1 MKKLQISAC
10 AIMKDEERHIGRW
23 LACVRQFADEIIV
36 VDTGSVDR
44 TAELAVA
51 GGAQVYKFPWQD
63 DFSAAKNFALDKA
76 RGHWVAFLDADEYF
90 PPESLD
96 KVRPLLERLEPDF
109 KVAGVLC
116 RWVNFDEDE
125 GMELQG
131 ADVQLR
137 LFRNLRSLRY
147 RGRIH
152 EALAVPPRYR
162 VVATE
167 EVEIHHTGYS
177 KSLIRGKLE
186 RNRRLI
192 LQQLA
197 AEGREPT
204 IAEQSNL
211 LDCAYGLGEMEEVC
225 RLAQALIA
233 APGRR
238 DSLQSSA
245 LAGAYREYFS
255 ALVELGASRA
265 EIEAVIA
272 RAEHEFPQLP
282 DFPLM
287 LGTYYTEQGEK
298 EAALRKLQQGLKLYE
313 SASRAAD
320 AADLNSL
327 SANAEAMVQR
337 ARECMALLE
346 KSDVFISACAIMKDE
361 EENLPSWL
369 ESVRSFADEIIVV
382 DTGSSDRTK
391 KLAAAGGARVLDFA
405 WQDDFGAAKN
415 FAIDKAGGRWIA
427 FLDADE
433 TFSVSSRHEVRP
445 LLERLDSKSGIR
457 GVACRMVNIDRDDHN
472 RYMTEKLKVRI
483 FRKLPSIRYVGRI
496 HETLEGL
503 PDSCLYQAEGL
514 LLYHTGYSSSLVRQK
529 LERNLALL
537 QRQAAREGSVA
548 PEDYHYYMDCYYG
561 LYDYPQ
567 AMAWARKVIEDS
579 RQSRLLQEEA
589 WETYLSSLVR
599 GAYPLDR
606 TLAAFEEA
614 RRACP
619 DMPRFTLMQG
629 LYLFSQK
636 DYLQAEA
643 LLRQGLAAPA
653 QGEGRDIR
661 RLQPHALSKLAELAL
676 WQGRSSEAAEGCIEA
691 LQINP
696 YLAGTVRL
704 LAEAM
709 QQSGL
714 GDADIIEILSKLY
727 EKEDEPFLAE
737 TLRPLGGKLAIFY
750 ARRTGEPQDSET
762 SYSLAGQWGAATEKL
777 TRRLSLLT
785 LLAAWQAKAVD
796 DSTLQEKLGQLM
808 APAWQEAWQSYR
820 ATPGQI
826 AADWRIRVWQRLDKQ
841 ARSINREKGRG
852 SYGGDSAFFSGS

>member
-10 AIMKDEERHIGRW
+10 AIMRDEEKHIGRW

-36 VDTGSVDR
+36 VDTGSADR
-44 TAELAVA
+44 TAELAAA
-51 GGAQVYKFPWQD
+51 GGAQVYNFPWQD
-63 DFSAAKNFALDKA
+63 DFAVAKNFTLDKA
-76 RGHWVAFLDADEYF
+76 RGQWVAFLDADEYF
-90 PPESLD
+90 PPKSVV

-125 GMELQG
+125 DMELQG

-147 RGRIH
+147 RGKIH

-177 KSLIRGKLE
+177 KSLLRGKLE

-197 AEGREPT
+197 IECREPT
-204 IAEQSNL
+204 LAEQSNL
-211 LDCAYGLGEMEEVC
+211 LDCAYGLGEMEEAC
-225 RLAQALIA
+225 RLAEALIA
-233 APGRR
+233 APNRR
-238 DSLQSSA
+238 EDLQPSA

-255 ALVELGASRA
+255 ALVKLGAPQV
-265 EIEAVIA
+265 EIEAVISG
-272 RAEHEFPQLP
+272 AEHEFPEMP
-282 DFPLM
+282 DFSLM
-287 LGTYYTEQGEK
+287 LGTYYAELGEK
-298 EAALRKLQQGLKLYE
+298 EAALCKLQQGLKLYE
-313 SASRAAD
+313 SARRANGT
-320 AADLNSL
+320 ADLNSL

-337 ARECMALLE
+337 ARDCMALLGQ
-346 KSDVFISACAIMKDE
+346 SDVLISACAIMKDE
-361 EENLPSWL
+361 AENLPAWL

-391 KLAAAGGARVLDFA
+391 ELAAAGGARVLDFA
-405 WQDDFGAAKN
+405 WKDDFAAAKN
-415 FAIDKAGGRWIA
+415 FAIEKAGGRWIA

-433 TFSVSSRHEVRP
+433 TFSVASRQEVRS
-445 LLERLDSKSGIR
+445 LLERLDSNSIIR

-472 RYMTEKLKVRI
+472 RYMTEKLKVRV
-483 FRKLPSIRYVGRI
+483 FRKLPNIRYAGRI

-503 PDSCLYQAEGL
+503 PDSSLYEAEGL
-514 LLYHTGYSSSLVRQK
+514 LIYHTGYSSSLVRHK
-529 LERNLALL
+529 LERNLVLL
-537 QRQAAREGSVA
+537 QRQAEKSGRVA

-561 LYDYPQ
+561 LDDYSQ
-567 AMAWARKVIEDS
+567 AIDWARKVIEDS
-579 RQSRLLQEEA
+579 GQSRLLREEA

-599 GAYPLDR
+599 GNYPADC

-629 LYLFSQK
+629 LYLFNKK
-636 DYLQAEA
+636 DYLQAEV
-643 LLRQGLAAPA
+643 LLREGLATPA

-661 RLQPHALSKLAELAL
+661 RLQPHALSKLAEMAL
-676 WQGRSSEAAEGCIEA
+676 WQGNPSEAAEGCIEA
-691 LQINP
+691 LQINR
-696 YLAGTVRL
+696 YLADVVRL

-709 QQSGL
+709 QQFGL
-714 GDADIIEILSKLY
+714 GEADIIEILSKLY

-737 TLRPLGGKLAIFY
+737 ALRPFGKLAIFY
-750 ARRTGEPQDSET
+750 ARRTGEPQDSEV
-762 SYSLAGQWGAATEKL
+762 SYALAGQWGAAAEKL

-785 LLAAWQAKAVD
+785 LLAAWQAKATE

-808 APAWQEAWQSYR
+808 APAWQEAWRSYC
-820 ATPGQI
+820 ADPGQI
-826 AADWRIRVWQRLDKQ
+826 AADWRIKAWQRLTVKE
-841 ARSINREKGRG
+841 AGE
-852 SYGGDSAFFSGS
+852 

>member
-1 MKKLQISAC
+1 MGVLRISAC
-10 AIMKDEERHIGRW
+10 AIMKDEEKHVRRW

-36 VDTGSVDR
+36 VDTGSADR
-44 TAELAVA
+44 TAELAAA
-51 GGAQVYKFPWQD
+51 GGARVYDFPWQD

-76 RGHWVAFLDADEYF
+76 RGQWVAFLDADEYF
-90 PPESLD
+90 PTESIG

-116 RWVNFDEDE
+116 RWVNFDEDR
-125 GMELQG
+125 GMEMQG

-147 RGRIH
+147 RGKIH

-162 VVATE
+162 VVATD

-192 LQQLA
+192 LQQLD
-197 AEGREPT
+197 AESREPT
-204 IAEQSNL
+204 LVEQSNL
-211 LDCAYGLGEMEEVC
+211 LDCAYGLGEMEEAC

-233 APGRR
+233 TPGCR
-238 DSLQSSA
+238 DNLQPTA
-245 LAGAYREYFS
+245 LAGAYRQYFS
-255 ALVELGASRA
+255 ALVKLGASRA
-265 EIEAVIA
+265 EIEAAIA
-272 RAEHEFPQLP
+272 GAEHEFPQMP

-313 SASRAAD
+313 SASRGVGT
-320 AADLNSL
+320 ADLNNL

-337 ARECMALLE
+337 ARECMALLGQ
-346 KSDVFISACAIMKDE
+346 SDVLISACAIMKDE

-391 KLAAAGGARVLDFA
+391 ELAAAGGARVLDFV
-405 WQDDFGAAKN
+405 WQDDFAAAKN
-415 FAIDKAGGRWIA
+415 FAIDKTEGRWIA

-433 TFSVSSRHEVRP
+433 TFSVSSRQEVRP
-445 LLERLDSKSGIR
+445 LLERLDSESGIR

-483 FRKLPSIRYVGRI
+483 FRRLPSIRYVGRI
-496 HETLEGL
+496 HETLEGV
-503 PDSCLYQAEGL
+503 PDSCLYQSEGL

-529 LERNLALL
+529 LERNLVLL
-537 QRQAAREGSVA
+537 KRQAAMEGSVA
-548 PEDYHYYMDCYYG
+548 PKDYHYYMDCYYG

-567 AMAWARKVIEDS
+567 AIDWARKVIEDS
-579 RQSRLLQEEA
+579 GQSCLLREEA

-599 GAYPLDR
+599 GNYPVDR
-606 TLAAFEEA
+606 TLSAFEEA
-614 RRACP
+614 RSVCP

-629 LYLFSQK
+629 LYLFNQK

-643 LLRQGLAAPA
+643 LLREGLAAPA

-676 WQGRSSEAAEGCIEA
+676 WQGHSGEAAEGCVEA

-696 YLAGTVRL
+696 YLADTVRL

-714 GDADIIEILSKLY
+714 GEADIIEILSSLY
-727 EKEDEPFLAE
+727 EKEDEPFLAGA
-737 TLRPLGGKLAIFY
+737 LHPLGGKLALFY
-750 ARRTGEPQDSET
+750 ARRTGEPQDSEA
-762 SYSLAGQWGAATEKL
+762 SYALAGQWGAAAEKL

-785 LLAAWQAKAVD
+785 LLAAWQAKAAD
-796 DSTLQEKLGQLM
+796 DIALQEKLGQLM

-820 ATPGQI
+820 ADPGQI
-826 AADWRIRVWQRLDKQ
+826 AADWRIRAWQRLDKQ
-841 ARSINREKGRG
+841 AQSSNREKGSG
-852 SYGGDSAFFSGS
+852 SHGGDSAFFSGR

>member
-1 MKKLQISAC
+1 MKKLRISAC
-10 AIMKDEERHIGRW
+10 AIMRDEEKHIGRW

-44 TAELAVA
+44 TAELAAA
-51 GGAQVYKFPWQD
+51 GSAQVYKFPWQD

-76 RGHWVAFLDADEYF
+76 RGQWVAFLDADEYF
-90 PPESLD
+90 PPESIG

-152 EALAVPPRYR
+152 EALAVPPRYQ

-197 AEGREPT
+197 TESREPT
-204 IAEQSNL
+204 LAEQSNL
-211 LDCAYGLGEMEEVC
+211 LDCAYGLGEMEEAC
-225 RLAQALIA
+225 RLAESLIA
-233 APGRR
+233 NPGRR
-238 DSLQSSA
+238 DNLQPSA

-255 ALVELGASRA
+255 ALVKLGAPLA
-265 EIEAVIA
+265 EIEAAIA
-272 RAEHEFPQLP
+272 GAEREFPELP

-287 LGTYYTEQGEK
+287 LGSYYTEQGEK
-298 EAALRKLQQGLKLYE
+298 ETALRKLQQGLKLYE
-313 SASRAAD
+313 SASRADGTAN
-320 AADLNSL
+320 LNSL

-337 ARECMALLE
+337 ARACMALLGQ
-346 KSDVFISACAIMKDE
+346 SDVLISACAIMKDE
-361 EENLPSWL
+361 EENLPAWL

-391 KLAAAGGARVLDFA
+391 ELAAAGGARVLDFV

-415 FAIDKAGGRWIA
+415 FAIDKAGGRWIV

-433 TFSVSSRHEVRP
+433 TFSVSSRQEVRP
-445 LLERLDSKSGIR
+445 LLERLDSKKGIR

-472 RYMTEKLKVRI
+472 RYMTEKLKVRV
-483 FRKLPSIRYVGRI
+483 FRKLPDIRYAGRI
-496 HETLEGL
+496 HETLEGV

-537 QRQAAREGSVA
+537 KRQAERDGRVA

-561 LYDYPQ
+561 LDDYPQ
-567 AMAWARKVIEDS
+567 AIDWARKIIEDS
-579 RQSRLLQEEA
+579 GQSCLLREEA

-599 GAYPLDR
+599 GNYPADR
-606 TLAAFEEA
+606 TLTAFEEA

-629 LYLFSQK
+629 LYLFNRK

-643 LLRQGLAAPA
+643 LLREGVAAPA

-676 WQGRSSEAAEGCIEA
+676 WQGRAGEAAERCIEA
-691 LQINP
+691 LQMNP

-709 QQSGL
+709 QKSGL
-714 GDADIIEILSKLY
+714 GEADIIEILSKLY
-727 EKEDEPFLAE
+727 EQEDESFLAE
-737 TLRPLGGKLAIFY
+737 ALRPLGGKLAIFY
-750 ARRTGEPQDSET
+750 ARRTGEPQDSEV
-762 SYSLAGQWGAATEKL
+762 SYSLAGQWGAAAEKL
-777 TRRLSLLT
+777 SQRLSLLT
-785 LLAAWQAKAVD
+785 LLAAWQVKATD

-808 APAWQEAWQSYR
+808 APVWQEAWQSYC
-820 ATPGQI
+820 ADPGQI
-826 AADWRIRVWQRLDKQ
+826 TADWRIRAWQRLENCRDIRK
-841 ARSINREKGRG
+841 EVW
-852 SYGGDSAFFSGS
+852 